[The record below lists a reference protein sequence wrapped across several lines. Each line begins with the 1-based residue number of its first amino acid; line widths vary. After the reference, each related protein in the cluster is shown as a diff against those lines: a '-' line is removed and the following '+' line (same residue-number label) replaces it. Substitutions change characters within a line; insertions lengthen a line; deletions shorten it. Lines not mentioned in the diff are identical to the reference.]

1 MIWLVFNV
9 LYMYLVYKILTE
21 LLFSSIYLGLHVCLT
36 MYSYHFYV
44 WRFSQHHRKHSSGGS
59 DTVQLVRLRTTDTLQ
74 KTMSGGIFLIELSF
88 QDVYFVVKLY
98 VFNATQLPALKETY
112 TLAKKVIVLGVFGY
126 LLYNLKSEA

>member
-1 MIWLVFNV
+1 
-9 LYMYLVYKILTE
+9 
-21 LLFSSIYLGLHVCLT
+21 
-36 MYSYHFYV
+36 
-44 WRFSQHHRKHSSGGS
+44 
-59 DTVQLVRLRTTDTLQ
+59 
-74 KTMSGGIFLIELSF
+74 MSGGIFLIELSF

>member
-44 WRFSQHHRKHSSGGS
+44 
-59 DTVQLVRLRTTDTLQ
+59 
-74 KTMSGGIFLIELSF
+74 
-88 QDVYFVVKLY
+88 
-98 VFNATQLPALKETY
+98 
-112 TLAKKVIVLGVFGY
+112 
-126 LLYNLKSEA
+126 